1 MLWIDI
7 KYANLLS
14 VQLERYAVKQQNPF
28 LANFRCPICGDS
40 RKNKNRARGYLFTK
54 SNGLFYKCHNC
65 GVGTS
70 LGNLVKTVNPGLF
83 DQYKLER
90 YTEGLDIGNAPRP
103 HAKVE
108 FQNFTPQFEE
118 KSPLDRL
125 FDKVSELPN
134 HNIGVRYLES
144 RKLPH
149 DKWSN
154 IYFAYETKKLT
165 ELCPDYDQIITFE
178 EPRIIIPFYD
188 RQNNLVGVTARAV
201 DNPGGNRTDRMR
213 YVTLRIDKMKPMVYN
228 LNNVD
233 TTKEVYVTEGPLD
246 SMFLTNAV
254 AAGNADLTRIEN
266 EIPKGNTTLV
276 FDNQPRSHE
285 IVKIMKNA
293 MTDGWKMC
301 VWPDKLNEKDINEM
315 IIAGKSI
322 SEVEDLINTN
332 THSGLSLRL
341 KLNAWSKC

>member
-1 MLWIDI
+1 MMWIDI
-7 KYANLLS
+7 KYANMLS
-14 VQLERYAVKQQNPF
+14 IQLEKYTVKTQNPF

-40 RKNKNRARGYLFTK
+40 KKNKNRARGYLFTK
-54 SNGLFYKCHNC
+54 SNSLFYKCHNC

-70 LGNLVKTVNPGLF
+70 HGNLIKVVNPGIF

-90 YTEGLDIGNAPRP
+90 YTEGLDMGNAAKP

-125 FDKVSELPN
+125 FDKVNTLPN
-134 HNIGVRYLES
+134 HNIGVRYLE
-144 RKLPH
+144 RRQLPR
-149 DKWSN
+149 DRWNN

-165 ELCPDYDQIITFE
+165 ELCPDYDQIVTFE

-188 RQNNLVGVTARAV
+188 RQNKLVGVTARAV
-201 DNPGGNRTDRMR
+201 DDAKMR

-293 MTDGWKMC
+293 MADGWKMC
-301 VWPDKLNEKDINEM
+301 VWPDTIDEKDINEM
-315 IIAGKSI
+315 IIAGKSV
-322 SEVEDLINTN
+322 SEVEDIINTN

>member
-7 KYANLLS
+7 KYANLIS
-14 VQLERYAVKQQNPF
+14 VQLERYTVKQQNPF

-65 GVGTS
+65 GAGTS
-70 LGNLVKTVNPGLF
+70 LGNLVKLVNPSLF

-90 YTEGLDIGNAPRP
+90 YTEGLDMGNAPRP

-134 HNIGVRYLES
+134 HNIGVRYLER
-144 RKLPH
+144 RKLPR
-149 DKWSN
+149 DRWSN
-154 IYFAYETKKLT
+154 IYFAYETKKMAD
-165 ELCPDYDQIITFE
+165 LCPEYDQIVTYE
-178 EPRIIIPFYD
+178 EPRLIIPFYD
-188 RQNNLVGVTARAV
+188 RNNNLVGVTARAI
-201 DNPGGNRTDRMR
+201 DNIKMR
-213 YVTLRIDKMKPMVYN
+213 YVTLRIDKHKPMIYN
-228 LNNVD
+228 LNRVD
-233 TTKEVYVTEGPLD
+233 TSKQIYVTEGPLD
-246 SMFLTNAV
+246 SMFLSNSV
-254 AAGNADLTRIEN
+254 AAGNADLTRVEN

-276 FDNQPRSHE
+276 FDNQPRSAE
-285 IVKIMKNA
+285 IVTIMKNA
-293 MTDGWKMC
+293 MKDGWNVC
-301 VWPDKLNEKDINEM
+301 VWPDTVLEKDINEM
-315 IIAGKSI
+315 VLAGKEI
-322 SEVEDLINTN
+322 AKVEETINTN
-332 THSGLSLRL
+332 THSGLSLRM

>member
-1 MLWIDI
+1 M
-7 KYANLLS
+7 
-14 VQLERYAVKQQNPF
+14 
-28 LANFRCPICGDS
+28 
-40 RKNKNRARGYLFTK
+40 
-54 SNGLFYKCHNC
+54 
-65 GVGTS
+65 
-70 LGNLVKTVNPGLF
+70 
-83 DQYKLER
+83 
-90 YTEGLDIGNAPRP
+90 GNAAKP

-125 FDKVSELPN
+125 FDKVNTLPN
-134 HNIGVRYLES
+134 HNIGVRYLE
-144 RKLPH
+144 RRQLPR
-149 DKWSN
+149 DRWNN

-165 ELCPDYDQIITFE
+165 ELCPDYNQIVTFE

-188 RQNNLVGVTARAV
+188 RRNKLVGVTARAV
-201 DNPGGNRTDRMR
+201 DDAKMR

-254 AAGNADLTRIEN
+254 AAGNADLTKIEN

-276 FDNQPRSHE
+276 FDNQPRSYE

-293 MTDGWKMC
+293 MADGWKMC
-301 VWPDKLNEKDINEM
+301 VWPDTMDEKDINEM
-315 IIAGKSI
+315 IMAGKTI
-322 SEVEDLINTN
+322 SEVEDVINKN

>member
-7 KYANLLS
+7 KYANMLS
-14 VQLERYAVKQQNPF
+14 IQLERYTVKTQNPF

-40 RKNKNRARGYLFTK
+40 KKNKNRARGYLFTK
-54 SNGLFYKCHNC
+54 SNSLFYKCHNC

-70 LGNLVKTVNPGLF
+70 LGNLIKVVNPGIF

-90 YTEGLDIGNAPRP
+90 YTEGLDMGKAAKP

-254 AAGNADLTRIEN
+254 AAGNADLTKIEN

-293 MTDGWKMC
+293 MADGWKMC
-301 VWPDKLNEKDINEM
+301 VWPDTMDEKDINEM
-315 IIAGKSI
+315 IMAGKTI
-322 SEVEDLINTN
+322 SEVEDVINKN

>member
-1 MLWIDI
+1 MMWIDI
-7 KYANLLS
+7 KYANMLS
-14 VQLERYAVKQQNPF
+14 IQLEKYTVKTQNPF

-40 RKNKNRARGYLFTK
+40 KKNKNRARGYLFTK

-70 LGNLVKTVNPGLF
+70 LGNLIKVVNPGIF

-90 YTEGLDIGNAPRP
+90 YTEGLDMGNAAKP

-125 FDKVSELPN
+125 FDKVNTLPN
-134 HNIGVRYLES
+134 HNIGVRYLE
-144 RKLPH
+144 RRQLPR
-149 DKWSN
+149 DRWNN

-165 ELCPDYDQIITFE
+165 ELCPDYDQIVTFE

-188 RQNNLVGVTARAV
+188 RQNKLVGVTARAV
-201 DNPGGNRTDRMR
+201 DDAKMR

-293 MTDGWKMC
+293 MADGWKMC
-301 VWPDKLNEKDINEM
+301 VWPDTMDEKDINEM
-315 IIAGKSI
+315 IIAGKSV
-322 SEVEDLINTN
+322 SEVEDIINTN

>member
-1 MLWIDI
+1 MMWIDI
-7 KYANLLS
+7 KYANMLS
-14 VQLERYAVKQQNPF
+14 IQLEKYTVKTQNPF

-40 RKNKNRARGYLFTK
+40 KKNKNRARGYLFTK

-70 LGNLVKTVNPGLF
+70 LGNLIKVVNPGIF

-90 YTEGLDIGNAPRP
+90 YTEGLDMGNAAKP

-125 FDKVSELPN
+125 FDKVNTLPN
-134 HNIGVRYLES
+134 HNIGVRYLE
-144 RKLPH
+144 RRQLPR
-149 DKWSN
+149 DRWNN

-165 ELCPDYDQIITFE
+165 ELCPDYDQIVTFE

-188 RQNNLVGVTARAV
+188 RQNKLVGVTARAV
-201 DNPGGNRTDRMR
+201 DDAKMR

-276 FDNQPRSHE
+276 FDNQPRSYE

-293 MTDGWKMC
+293 MADGWKMC
-301 VWPDKLNEKDINEM
+301 VWPDTMDEKDINEM
-315 IIAGKSI
+315 IMAGKTI
-322 SEVEDLINTN
+322 SEVEDVINKN

>member
-125 FDKVSELPN
+125 FDKVSELPK
-134 HNIGVRYLES
+134 HNIGVRYLDR
-144 RKLPH
+144 RKLPRSE
-149 DKWSN
+149 WSN
-154 IYFAYETKKLT
+154 IYFAYETKKLI
-165 ELCPDYDQIITFE
+165 ELCPDYDQIVTYE
-178 EPRIIIPFYD
+178 EPRLIIPFYD
-188 RQNNLVGVTARAV
+188 RNSNLVGVTARAV
-201 DNPGGNRTDRMR
+201 DDMKMR
-213 YVTLRIDKMKPMVYN
+213 YVTLRIDKHKPMVYN
-228 LNNVD
+228 LNRVD
-233 TTKEVYVTEGPLD
+233 TSKQIYVTEGPLD
-246 SMFLTNAV
+246 SMFLSNAV
-254 AAGNADLTRIEN
+254 AAGNADLTRVEN

-276 FDNQPRSHE
+276 FDNQPRSSS
-285 IVKIMKNA
+285 IVKIMKDA
-293 MTDGWKMC
+293 MTDGWNVC
-301 VWPDKLNEKDINEM
+301 VWPDTILEKDINEM
-315 IIAGKSI
+315 IMSGTTADK
-322 SEVEDLINTN
+322 VEDVINKN